1 MLVFGGVVFQ
11 PSFFGELLIFEEV
24 FDKHLYCPKYPDPS
38 KVPILRTYTPLLYRF
53 VHPSIGGSNR
63 GSLGWD
69 KRLNSTE
76 RFTTAWPDF
85 SLELPFPSFQSHEI
99 DTMTSRKLT

>member
-11 PSFFGELLIFEEV
+11 PSVFGELLIFEEV

-38 KVPILRTYTPLLYRF
+38 KVPILRTRTPAIQVQTLPLEG
-53 VHPSIGGSNR
+53 PW

-85 SLELPFPSFQSHEI
+85 SLELPHLVSE
-99 DTMTSRKLT
+99 R

>member
-11 PSFFGELLIFEEV
+11 PSVFGELLIFEEV

-38 KVPILRTYTPLLYRF
+38 KVPILRTRTPAIQVQTLP
-53 VHPSIGGSNR
+53 VEGPW

-69 KRLNSTE
+69 KRLNVHRTIHNCL
-76 RFTTAWPDF
+76 AG
-85 SLELPFPSFQSHEI
+85 FQSRVASPRFRAMI
-99 DTMTSRKLT
+99 LTR